1 MAAFGLPVQRS
12 HRRGARWETMP
23 DPGSSA
29 YNARLVTARRHPSS
43 GKPQLR
49 ARPTRAFFASLLLLL
64 CAAPLHAEID
74 DSDLAKEPAA
84 RHPLLE
90 DAKAYVTS
98 PLHWDSRDW
107 LLFGGTVAGFAVAH
121 HYDTDVRTH
130 FTRNMSPQA
139 ALSTKS
145 SNDLQDAAP
154 AAALFG
160 ATWIYAHLIDDAA
173 GRNEARDMLEA
184 GAFSTVASYLAKYAA
199 GRKRPDE
206 TTDPNSW
213 RAGGS
218 SFPSLHVSAAS
229 AVGAV
234 LAESGGDD
242 YRWLRRT
249 LGYGVAGFTAYER
262 LKHNQHWLSDTV
274 VGAALG
280 TSTGWF
286 IVHRHERA
294 LDESASSFSVVPV
307 ERGAMFTYTRNVP
320 N

>member
-1 MAAFGLPVQRS
+1 M
-12 HRRGARWETMP
+12 
-23 DPGSSA
+23 
-29 YNARLVTARRHPSS
+29 
-43 GKPQLR
+43 
-49 ARPTRAFFASLLLLL
+49 
-64 CAAPLHAEID
+64 
-74 DSDLAKEPAA
+74 
-84 RHPLLE
+84 LE
-90 DAKAYVTS
+90 DAKAYVTA
-98 PLHWDSRDW
+98 PLHWDGKDW
-107 LLFGGTVAGFAVAH
+107 LLFGGTLAGFGVAH

-145 SNDLQDAAP
+145 SSDLQDAAP
-154 AAALFG
+154 AAAVFG
-160 ATWIYAHLIDDAA
+160 ATWIYAHLIDDSA

-184 GAFSTVASYLAKYAA
+184 GAFSTVATYLAKYAA

-206 TTDPNSW
+206 TTDPNRWGS
-213 RAGGS
+213 GGS

-234 LAESGGDD
+234 LAESGSDE

-274 VGAALG
+274 VAAALG
-280 TSTGWF
+280 TSTGFF

-294 LDESASSFSVVPV
+294 LDESASTFSVVPV
-307 ERGAMFTYTRNVP
+307 ERGALLTFSRNIP